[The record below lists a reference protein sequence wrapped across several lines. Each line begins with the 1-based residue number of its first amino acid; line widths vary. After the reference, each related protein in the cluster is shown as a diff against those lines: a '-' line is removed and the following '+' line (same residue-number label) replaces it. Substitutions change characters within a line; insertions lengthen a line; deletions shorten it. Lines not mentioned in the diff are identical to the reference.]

1 MHKVTLGESRLTQ
14 INNTN
19 FLVNKTQEVNMHSLI
34 FCTEKLHIVV
44 VGRLRTL
51 QSRNR

>member
-19 FLVNKTQEVNMHSLI
+19 FLVNKMKEVNMHSFI
-34 FCTEKLHIVV
+34 FLHQKLHIVV